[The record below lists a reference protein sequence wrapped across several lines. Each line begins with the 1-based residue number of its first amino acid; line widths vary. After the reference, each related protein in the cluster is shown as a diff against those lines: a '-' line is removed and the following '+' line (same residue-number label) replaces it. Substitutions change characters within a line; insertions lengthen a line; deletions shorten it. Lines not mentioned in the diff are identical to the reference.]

1 MASTDGVKLEIV
13 DAATQQRIGKLAD
26 VVVDDISKH
35 YTLGAELGRGRFSVV
50 QSAVHLKENVQYA
63 VKVVENKSLA
73 DEENLEAL
81 ETEIGIL
88 RKLDHPHIVSLKEV
102 VVATS
107 DTYIVM
113 ELLSGGELFQRI
125 VEQGRFNERDAA
137 SLFAQIVLSMEY
149 LHSLNFVHRDV
160 KPENIL
166 YVSQGSSQ
174 IKLID
179 FGYAGEWAP
188 DKQLQGL
195 CGTPDYVAPEVL
207 SWYDEEDVGIPYGM
221 GSDLWSL
228 GVLLYVIL
236 SGCSPF
242 SAEQEEA
249 ILQLVAEAKYEFHES
264 EWSTVSADAKDLIQ
278 RLLVVDPEE
287 RMTMAQMLEHAWL
300 KDAVAAGRASIAEKL
315 KQRALAKQQPAAPQS
330 NGSTIPPIV
339 DAPEIQPRVQGV
351 KSKGPSCCNI
361 S

>member
-1 MASTDGVKLEIV
+1 MERAS
-13 DAATQQRIGKLAD
+13 
-26 VVVDDISKH
+26 
-35 YTLGAELGRGRFSVV
+35 ELRRR
-50 QSAVHLKENVQYA
+50 AVLLPLRPLFERCKRRPPGSRLRPTRDCA
-63 VKVVENKSLA
+63 V
-73 DEENLEAL
+73 
-81 ETEIGIL
+81 
-88 RKLDHPHIVSLKEV
+88 
-102 VVATS
+102 
-107 DTYIVM
+107 
-113 ELLSGGELFQRI
+113 LFTAVR
-125 VEQGRFNERDAA
+125 
-137 SLFAQIVLSMEY
+137 
-149 LHSLNFVHRDV
+149 
-160 KPENIL
+160 
-166 YVSQGSSQ
+166 
-174 IKLID
+174 
-179 FGYAGEWAP
+179 
-188 DKQLQGL
+188 
-195 CGTPDYVAPEVL
+195 EVL